1 MKRTIR
7 LGALALVVLGATSLT
22 SCSSK
27 ITEEQMAELT
37 RLRDQERTLIAQTRS
52 LEQDKSRLQSEVTAQ
67 QTSLSN
73 CNTNKQFVQGK
84 LSQWPNVWPDWQYVE
99 PAPPSSTPRR

>member
-1 MKRTIR
+1 MKRSIR
-7 LGALALVVLGATSLT
+7 LGAFALVVLGATSLT

-27 ITEEQMAELT
+27 ITEEQLAELT
-37 RLRDQERTLIAQTRS
+37 RLRDQERTLTNQVRS
-52 LEQDKSRLQSEVTAQ
+52 AEQDKNRLQSEVTAQ
-67 QTSLSN
+67 RTSLES

-99 PAPPSSTPRR
+99 PTAPTSNPRR

>member
-27 ITEEQMAELT
+27 ITEEQLAELT
-37 RLRDQERTLIAQTRS
+37 RLRDQERTLLAQTRS
-52 LEQDKSRLQSEVTAQ
+52 LEQDKNRLQSEVTAQ
-67 QTSLSN
+67 QTSLAN

-99 PAPPSSTPRR
+99 PTVPQSTRRR